1 MADIREQ
8 FDDICKLLETEINR
22 LKWKEDEVN
31 KARERILQLKIEKAI
46 VAREISSQLKSQETE

>member
-1 MADIREQ
+1 MGDIREQ

-46 VAREISSQLKSQETE
+46 VGREIFLQLKSQETE

>member
-1 MADIREQ
+1 MGDIREQ
-8 FDDICKLLETEINR
+8 LDDICKLLETEINR

>member
-1 MADIREQ
+1 MGDIREQ